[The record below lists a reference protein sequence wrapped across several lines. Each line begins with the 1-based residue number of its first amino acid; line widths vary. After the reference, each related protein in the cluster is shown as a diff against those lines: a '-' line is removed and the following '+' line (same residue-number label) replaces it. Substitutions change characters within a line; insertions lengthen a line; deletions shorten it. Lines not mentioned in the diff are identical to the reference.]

1 MHKRLLK
8 TFHKILIVVSL
19 RDSETI
25 AIAQEEIH
33 LKKEERFLLFKEDKA
48 NNITIFQETIKKC
61 RQFLP

>member
-8 TFHKILIVVSL
+8 AFHKILIVVSL

-25 AIAQEEIH
+25 ATAQEEIC

-48 NNITIFQETIKKC
+48 NNIPIFQETIKKC